1 MNRIK
6 RIFGFRNVLERAWAE
21 TQVESP
27 DTVMLASYAE
37 AAEAMEAMRQ
47 AAMARIQGEQ
57 RAPA

>member
-6 RIFGFRNVLERAWAE
+6 RILGFRNVLERAWAE

-57 RAPA
+57 RLPA